1 MGHLSTF
8 VAGVIATGYLV
19 AGVYFLKF
27 WTRTRDALFL
37 AFSVAFTLL
46 ALNQFLLAASNIP
59 REEQSWIFILRL
71 IAFVL
76 IALAIVYKNM
86 TSNRR

>member
-8 VAGVIATGYLV
+8 VAGVIASGYLV

-27 WTRTRDALFL
+27 WHRTRDALFL

-59 REEQSWIFILRL
+59 REEQSWIFVLRL
-71 IAFVL
+71 VAFVL

-86 TSNRR
+86 AANRR